1 MKIEREQIIKAIED
15 GLKNN
20 PSVFAFWLEGADASG
35 LLDEYSDMDM
45 WLDVEDGQEN
55 SIFQRVEEILK
66 NLGELD
72 FAYEQEQ
79 PYPQIRHKN
88 FHIKGTPDSLLLD
101 VCIQSHGREFEF
113 TKGLRGE
120 EVKIIFDRP
129 GVIKFKEFDES
140 QWKKMQEK
148 RVHHLKHIFAQE
160 ARVTKMIKRG
170 EFIDAFH
177 FYYKFILQPL
187 SELLRIRYD
196 PQQQA
201 FLKYIS
207 KDLPKD
213 IATILENLYK
223 VNSLDEMTTKIE
235 TARNLFTKTLNEY
248 ESQSKNG

>member
-1 MKIEREQIIKAIED
+1 MQVEREQIIKAIED
-15 GLKNN
+15 GLTSN

-35 LLDEYSDMDM
+35 LLDEYSDMDI

-55 SIFQRVEEILK
+55 SIFQNVEEILK
-66 NLGELD
+66 KLGELD

-79 PYPQIRHKN
+79 PHPQIRHKN

-101 VCIQSHGREFEF
+101 VCIQSHSREFEF

-120 EVKIIFDRP
+120 EVKIIFDKP
-129 GVIKFKEFDES
+129 GVIKFKEFDEN

-187 SELLRIRYD
+187 SELLRIRYA

-213 IATILENLYK
+213 IAGKLENLYK
-223 VNSLDEMTTKIE
+223 VNSLEEMITKIE
-235 TARNLFTKTLNEY
+235 AAKQLFRDTLSEY
-248 ESQSKNG
+248 EKRPESG